1 MKTGICALLGV
12 VGGAIASAFG
22 GWDAALNTL
31 VFFMALDYVTGLVV
45 AGVFRRSDKSENGA
59 LESRAGWKGLLRKG
73 MNLVIVSVACHLDM
87 LLGTDFVR
95 NATIIAFVIN
105 ETLSIVENAGLM
117 GVPLP
122 GVIADS
128 LEALKRKS
136 GALDGKE
143 RDHGE

>member
-1 MKTGICALLGV
+1 MKTGICALLGIA
-12 VGGAIASAFG
+12 GGAIASAFG

-59 LESRAGWKGLLRKG
+59 LESRAGWKGLIRKG
-73 MNLVIVSVACHLDM
+73 MNLAAVFVACRLDM

-105 ETLSIVENAGLM
+105 ETLLIVENAGLM
-117 GVPLP
+117 GVWPVVP
-122 GVIADS
+122 VG
-128 LEALKRKS
+128 
-136 GALDGKE
+136 
-143 RDHGE
+143 

>member
-1 MKTGICALLGV
+1 MG
-12 VGGAIASAFG
+12 
-22 GWDAALNTL
+22 
-31 VFFMALDYVTGLVV
+31 LDYLTGLVV

-73 MNLVIVSVACHLDM
+73 MTLAVVFVACRLDM
-87 LLGTDFVR
+87 LLGTSFVR
-95 NATIIAFVIN
+95 DATVIAFIVN

-122 GVIADS
+122 PAVADS

-136 GALDGKE
+136 GMSDGEE
-143 RDHGE
+143 RAHE